1 VCVLRRS
8 ILALVL
14 ILAAVLGACT
24 SPSGGGTDATAA
36 PAGGATA
43 EPAGGATA
51 APQEP
56 RYPY

>member
-1 VCVLRRS
+1 VLLRRS

-24 SPSGGGTDATAA
+24 SPSGGGNDATAA
-36 PAGGATA
+36 PAGGETA
-43 EPAGGATA
+43 APADGATT

-56 RYPY
+56 GYPY